1 MQITFPSECTQFDEI
16 INEYF
21 NEICN
26 MNRLNR
32 IVYIM
37 IRLNDSIKIYLYKG
51 VSTYIFIEEIIPCT
65 RAVNSFYICII
76 TKQYVSIIFSWF
88 HILSGRFIIPSRD
101 FFFFSIRSFQNCC
114 IKFHSILISDI
125 FRER

>member
-1 MQITFPSECTQFDEI
+1 
-16 INEYF
+16 
-21 NEICN
+21 
-26 MNRLNR
+26 
-32 IVYIM
+32 M

-101 FFFFSIRSFQNCC
+101 FFFFFQYDPFRTVVLNFIRF
-114 IKFHSILISDI
+114 
-125 FRER
+125 